1 MDSQKCKSYSILFTG
16 VGRRVELLQAFRQAA
31 KTLSINIKLHGADV
45 SNTAPALAF
54 CDYVWIVC

>member
-54 CDYVWIVC
+54 